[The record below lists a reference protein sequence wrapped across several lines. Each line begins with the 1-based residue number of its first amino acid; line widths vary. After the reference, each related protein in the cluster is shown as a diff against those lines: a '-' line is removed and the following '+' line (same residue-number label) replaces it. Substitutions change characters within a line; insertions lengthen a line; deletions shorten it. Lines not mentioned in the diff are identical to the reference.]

1 MRRALQEAKG
11 KVMNLNDVLNDEAK
25 RASIIE
31 DVCRLVDNEVGKQR
45 GISGIAVKAGYKL
58 VQGVKPGFVRKVV
71 QALLPEFAAALEPI
85 RAQAVTQGQP
95 VGSYFS
101 AHTQEVAEALLAVT
115 DGRAQRSEHGSVKG
129 AYGKLRGSARKNVES
144 AVPGLGK
151 IIEKYS

>member
-1 MRRALQEAKG
+1 
-11 KVMNLNDVLNDEAK
+11 MNLNDVLSDEAQ

-31 DVCRLVDNEVGKQR
+31 DVCHLVDDEVAKQR
-45 GISGIAVKAGYKL
+45 GLGGVAVKAGYKL
-58 VQGVKPGFVRKVV
+58 VQGVKPGFVRRVV
-71 QALLPEFAAALEPI
+71 ESLLPEFAAALEPI
-85 RAQAVTQGQP
+85 RERAVSQGEA

-101 AHTQEVAEALLAVT
+101 AHTEEVAEALLAVT
-115 DGRAQRSEHGSVKG
+115 DSRAQSSDHGSVKG